1 MGFLLPQRWRGPP
14 SLRLRGDSG
23 TKATRARYLVLP
35 KVNEAL
41 LEVFAEQLPS
51 GHRWLLLLAISK
63 DPCSCKGAH
72 QAVALQ
78 WLCWHRAVLP
88 PAAEHDGDDH
98 GNVDVHKLVLVGNCT
113 LFQLVLQWLQPLGH
127 LRQICLRTRL
137 RPLSDFLRC
146 TAQASANDMSSVKAT
161 SSEGSHDA
169 LVIRV
174 SYWNATS
181 LPRFAES
188 SGWMVLLLSSEP
200 GCCPTQVRT

>member
-14 SLRLRGDSG
+14 SLRLRANAE
-23 TKATRARYLVLP
+23 TEATRARYLVLP

-88 PAAEHDGDDH
+88 PAAEHDGDGRGKLTSTSLCWWGNALSFNWCCSGCILSAASAKICPRPCLCPLH
-98 GNVDVHKLVLVGNCT
+98 GSLCCT
-113 LFQLVLQWLQPLGH
+113 IQGAEKRHVIGEGH
-127 LRQICLRTRL
+127 LVEGE
-137 RPLSDFLRC
+137 PRC
-146 TAQASANDMSSVKAT
+146 T
-161 SSEGSHDA
+161 SHSDVILECYLLAA
-169 LVIRV
+169 L
-174 SYWNATS
+174 
-181 LPRFAES
+181 
-188 SGWMVLLLSSEP
+188 
-200 GCCPTQVRT
+200 C